1 MRDSWV
7 GLQAGVD
14 AHKWAR
20 LLRRAHESAVNG
32 GHVPAIVREV
42 IANSWE
48 RCSETRPYRL
58 IDIDA
63 DLEALRRRLGGGRS
77 SAALHDDPG
86 PLLPGSTVPAIVAAR
101 QWLTSAIRE
110 STGRPHLA

>member
-42 IANSWE
+42 IANA
-48 RCSETRPYRL
+48 RH
-58 IDIDA
+58 
-63 DLEALRRRLGGGRS
+63 S
-77 SAALHDDPG
+77 SAALDDDPG
-86 PLLPGSTVPAIVAAR
+86 PLLPGSTAPAIVAAR
-101 QWLTSAIRE
+101 QRLAAAMRASAD
-110 STGRPHLA
+110 RPALA